1 MTSLVLNNWAKEY
14 SYLNISC
21 MNSVFFFVFF
31 LWGVGGRVQ
40 HVEKH
45 SRSGWGRGVQ
55 LVK

>member
-1 MTSLVLNNWAKEY
+1 MTLLVLNNRAQEY

-21 MNSVFFFVFF
+21 LNSAFFGGGG
-31 LWGVGGRVQ
+31 GVGGGGA
-40 HVEKH
+40 KH